1 MRDKIDTKGGNQ
13 GREEEKNKQTKN
25 WEEGGIFASIATEG
39 VKYQHDTNLYPV
51 PDEITLQLT
60 FHDVYL
66 DYFKD
71 KKKQILQLRSGMPL
85 IFDNGYF
92 RIESGERVAC
102 VSKQVRKELLEW
114 TEKGYQAE
122 SAKVSFIVAWKGKE
136 DTEETAVLL
145 PELTLRNSA
154 LKS

>member
-1 MRDKIDTKGGNQ
+1 
-13 GREEEKNKQTKN
+13 
-25 WEEGGIFASIATEG
+25 
-39 VKYQHDTNLYPV
+39 
-51 PDEITLQLT
+51 
-60 FHDVYL
+60 
-66 DYFKD
+66 
-71 KKKQILQLRSGMPL
+71 MPL
-85 IFDNGYF
+85 VFDNGYF

-114 TEKGYQAE
+114 SEKGYQAE

-145 PELTLRNSA
+145 PELTLRNSD